1 MEYDPALVGI
11 PVNSCLP
18 RFRRPIVPPC
28 PPARG
33 PELDRVS
40 LESCMRPVKS
50 DRTPARSRSRRTY
63 ARSSRVQAHDRRL
76 LALERL
82 EVRSMLAS

>member
-33 PELDRVS
+33 PELDRVFWS
-40 LESCMRPVKS
+40 LLCVPPS